1 MMVRRRGFTLI
12 ELLVVIAIIAV
23 LIALLLPA
31 VQAAREAARRAQC
44 VNNLKQL
51 GLAIHNYIS
60 SNDTVPP
67 AGILDAANL
76 SVANGGA
83 IPGTI
88 TFQNASILLRILPN
102 LEQTAIYNS
111 YNLSLGDAYTAA
123 TLCAANTTVIGT
135 KINAFICPSD
145 AYPGNTGAIINFTTG
160 TIGVTNYTVNGG
172 ADRLNYGSMTNG
184 AAWYM
189 GPNTLFSRRVTIA
202 SATDGTSNT
211 AAFSEWVKG
220 QAGSNSLGK
229 NMTFQI
235 TAPTTSNGFLG
246 DYNLCNN
253 LTPKT
258 AFWDYRGEY
267 WSQQD
272 SGRGGPYYHIM
283 PPNKNSCAFINTFSS
298 GSGGTG
304 AAVLPAGNVD
314 SFIGPSSFHSGG
326 VNVLLLDGSVKFV
339 KDSVA
344 VQIWVGLGTVN
355 GGEVISS
362 DAL

>member
-44 VNNLKQL
+44 VNNLKQV

-60 SNDTVPP
+60 TNDTVPP
-67 AGILDAANL
+67 AGTLDVNSL
-76 SVANGGA
+76 SSANGGSIA
-83 IPGTI
+83 NNTN
-88 TFQNASILLRILPN
+88 FQNASILLRLLPN
-102 LEQTAIYNS
+102 IEQTAVYNA
-111 YNLSLGDAYTAA
+111 YNFGQGDAYT
-123 TLCAANTTVIGT
+123 TLAAANTTVIST

-145 AYPGNTGAIINFTTG
+145 ANQGNSGTIFNFTTG
-160 TIGVTNYTVNGG
+160 TVGVTNYAVNGG
-172 ADRLNYGSMTNG
+172 ANRLNNGGMTNG
-184 AAWYM
+184 TGWWM
-189 GPNTLFSRRVTIA
+189 GPTTLYGRRVTMA

-220 QAGSNSLGK
+220 QSGSNGLGK
-229 NMTFQI
+229 NMVYPM
-235 TAPTTSNGFLG
+235 TAPPVNNGFLN

-253 LTPKT
+253 VTKT
-258 AFWDYRGEY
+258 VLWDYRGEY
-267 WSQQD
+267 WTEQD
-272 SGRGGPYYHIM
+272 TGRGGPYYHIM
-283 PPNKNSCAFINTFSS
+283 PPNKNSCVAS
-298 GSGGTG
+298 GSGTGVTALPPGT
-304 AAVLPAGNVD
+304 VD
-314 SFIGPSSFHSGG
+314 SFIGPSSNHSGG

-344 VQIWVGLGTVN
+344 VNIWVALGTVN